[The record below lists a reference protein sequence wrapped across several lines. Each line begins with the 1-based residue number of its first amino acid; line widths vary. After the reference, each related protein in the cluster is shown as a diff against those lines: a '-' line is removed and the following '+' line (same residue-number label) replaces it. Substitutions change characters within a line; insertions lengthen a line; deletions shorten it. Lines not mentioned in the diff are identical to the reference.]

1 MQFTGPFQKKLTQ
14 FKKKKKK
21 LLTFKIIAI
30 KIKTN
35 SNLLKCWLTVML

>member
-14 FKKKKKK
+14 FKKKK
-21 LLTFKIIAI
+21 LLTFKTIAI